1 MHSFFATMEPWRRND
16 GSFHLYALPHETD
29 RERFVAAQAL
39 LTGVEHLPLM
49 PAPYLHCTVQR
60 LAQFDDEL
68 TQQQLTHLGGA
79 LTRALTEVPA
89 FDLDFEA
96 PSIGP
101 SAVTCEAAPSDAWDR
116 LVAAARNGVVAA
128 LGNDPALPGPPHRPH
143 LSLTYSTGAV
153 EDGPVQALIDGA
165 PPVGRVRIDELHL
178 VSVTVRPELGIF
190 DFTSLASWDLA

>member
-16 GSFHLYALPHETD
+16 GAFHLYALPREAD
-29 RERFVAAQAL
+29 LERFVVAQSL
-39 LTGVEHLPLM
+39 LAGVERLPLM

-68 TQQQLTHLGGA
+68 SQHQLTHLGGA
-79 LTRALTEVPA
+79 LTNALAEVPA

-101 SAVTCEAAPSDAWDR
+101 SAVTCEAAPSGAWDR
-116 LVAAARNGVVAA
+116 LVAAARGGVRDA
-128 LGNDPALPGPPHRPH
+128 LGEEPALPGPPRRPH
-143 LSLTYSTGAV
+143 LSLSYATGNI
-153 EDGPVQALIDGA
+153 DDRHVQALIDGA
-165 PPVGRVRIDELHL
+165 SPIGWVRIDELHL